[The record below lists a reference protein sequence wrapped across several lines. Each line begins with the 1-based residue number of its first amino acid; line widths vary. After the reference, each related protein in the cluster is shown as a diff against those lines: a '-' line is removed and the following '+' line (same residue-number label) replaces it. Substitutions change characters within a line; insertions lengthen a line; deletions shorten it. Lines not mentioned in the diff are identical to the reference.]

1 MAIHAKNKPN
11 INMQPGQAHAG
22 DASVAD
28 MSAELS
34 TTFENQL
41 NAHGAG
47 HIKRKLTK
55 DEHDEFKGTSL
66 LKRKATKMQI
76 KDEPV
81 VKFTDFEMLMV
92 LGRGAFGKVF
102 LAELK

>member
-1 MAIHAKNKPN
+1 
-11 INMQPGQAHAG
+11 MQPGQAHAG

-34 TTFENQL
+34 TTFENQMS
-41 NAHGAG
+41 AHGEG
-47 HIKRKLTK
+47 HIKRKLTA
-55 DEHDEFKGTSL
+55 DEHEEFKGTSL
-66 LKRKATKMQI
+66 LKRKATKMQT
-76 KDEPV
+76 KDEPD
-81 VKFTDFEMLMV
+81 VKFSDFDMLMV